1 MRLDGEQMKE
11 LQPAVRTVQLIAFC
25 LILGAVSFPLV
36 CLIVIDWGSLDTR
49 LSALPAAS
57 LVLGIVIVVAA
68 VLLSKFIGHHAL
80 QFARQRMQDLGTTAN
95 EVLGMRVLIGVI
107 QTEVIVRYALIASGL
122 FFGVLVFVLDGSL
135 ISLSGVIGLL
145 LVMIVTFP
153 RTALVLES
161 VNRLANR
168 A

>member
-1 MRLDGEQMKE
+1 MTLDGEQMKE
-11 LQPAVRTVQLIAFC
+11 LQPAVRTVQLIALC
-25 LILGAVSFPLV
+25 LILGAVSFLAV
-36 CLIVIDWGSLDTR
+36 CLVVTDWGSLHTR

-57 LVLGIVIVVAA
+57 LVLGVVLVVAA

-80 QFARQRMQDLGTTAN
+80 QFARQRMQDLGTTVD

-107 QTEVIVRYALIASGL
+107 QTEVIVRYALIESGL
-122 FFGVLVFVLDGSL
+122 FFGILVFVLDGSL
-135 ISLSGVIGLL
+135 LTLPGVIGLL
-145 LVMIVTFP
+145 LVMIVSFP

-161 VNRLANR
+161 VNRLASR